1 MIYRVYGR
9 DNFDGTTY
17 SVGDYQTFEA
27 AFAEAMRRESAA
39 QGRQPGGM
47 HDRFGVEKVE
57 KQECDI
63 HAAEP
68 AGVIHEPKEPRRAAR
83 DFEREHFEQALGCYR
98 QSILDTLADEADPSM
113 TREDVAN
120 ARRREAKELDE
131 VMSRWDTEHDAAKE
145 LAAERDEWKRR
156 AEEEGGL
163 ARKAE
168 SLAARK
174 LVEYAALDIEMDEI
188 AVALG
193 YAEEHEGH
201 VMRAPHSTLLRV
213 IAENARTR
221 GEAEDERD
229 IALRLVED
237 PRVKAWR
244 ALDGEVRFAIRRGL
258 FVAGHNEAAA
268 ALEALEEKS

>member
-1 MIYRVYGR
+1 
-9 DNFDGTTY
+9 
-17 SVGDYQTFEA
+17 
-27 AFAEAMRRESAA
+27 MR
-39 QGRQPGGM
+39 
-47 HDRFGVEKVE
+47 
-57 KQECDI
+57 
-63 HAAEP
+63 
-68 AGVIHEPKEPRRAAR
+68 
-83 DFEREHFEQALGCYR
+83 
-98 QSILDTLADEADPSM
+98 
-113 TREDVAN
+113 
-120 ARRREAKELDE
+120 
-131 VMSRWDTEHDAAKE
+131 TEE
-145 LAAERDEWKRR
+145 EFQRLAAERDEWKRR

-244 ALDGEVRFAIRRGL
+244 ALDAEQRDIVLDLLRGAPQLKVYSETTRRALGD
-258 FVAGHNEAAA
+258 AAA
-268 ALEALEEKS
+268 ALEALEREPK